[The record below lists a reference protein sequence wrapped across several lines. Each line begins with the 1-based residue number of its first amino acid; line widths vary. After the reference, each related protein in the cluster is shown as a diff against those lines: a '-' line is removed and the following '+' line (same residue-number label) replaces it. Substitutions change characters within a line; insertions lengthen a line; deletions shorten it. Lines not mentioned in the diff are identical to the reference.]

1 MEDFTISAEDRGTI
15 NIEVEQNTP
24 NVSLL
29 PSDSPI
35 EVSPSVSESP
45 SVDIVHSQNPVNV
58 QRVTRDLYILDQED
72 LDKVQ
77 SVESLN
83 AIEIAKKAYNHSVEA
98 INIANNAMQFA
109 GTLRVYTLEE
119 YNALKQAGRLE
130 NKMYCIYTN
139 GILTR
144 IYIYRTLIAKRAKEG
159 QIATGSTF
167 PIIFPIIFA

>member
-1 MEDFTISAEDRGTI
+1 MPQIDV
-15 NIEVEQNTP
+15 NIRDAVQIELKDSKEPVIIEQERKDVEIQ
-24 NVSLL
+24 
-29 PSDSPI
+29 I
-35 EVSPSVSESP
+35 SESSP
-45 SVDIVHSQNPVNV
+45 DVLVEHRPRKSSIIIDDSENSE
-58 QRVTRDLYILDQED
+58 ILD
-72 LDKVQ
+72 
-77 SVESLN
+77 
-83 AIEIAKKAYNHSVEA
+83 AIETAKKAYKQSVEA

-144 IYIYRTLIAKRAKEG
+144 IYIYRTLIAKRANEG

-167 PIIFPIIFA
+167 PFIFPIIFA